1 MAYVELGLTE
11 EQISELL
18 RLEIPDNA
26 YFNSRGIYNYH
37 SGGNILFDDQEII
50 DWIIGKQ
57 KARQK

>member
-1 MAYVELGLTE
+1 MTE